1 MNLLEIKKKYWYC
14 ETVNIKFHFKICFK
28 INKGYLT
35 AYYYE
40 YYFLEVLILIGFR
53 ISTFVL
59 VYVAYFQAAVLTID
73 GHLVR

>member
-1 MNLLEIKKKYWYC
+1 MNLLEIKKYWYC

-35 AYYYE
+35 AYYYN
-40 YYFLEVLILIGFR
+40 FLEVLILIGFG